1 MYISI
6 VVGFRSVKSQ
16 LFDLSAVVSGSWR
29 DLAESLNISN
39 YDIEMI
45 ELEVNT
51 KREQAY
57 MMLCKW
63 QSRVGVNAKIEM
75 VKEKMQH
82 IEEKK
87 KAEAVYSKRIMM

>member
-1 MYISI
+1 M
-6 VVGFRSVKSQ
+6 
-16 LFDLSAVVSGSWR
+16 SGSWR
-29 DLAESLNISN
+29 DLAESLNVSKS
-39 YDIEMI
+39 DIETV
-45 ELEVNT
+45 ELEVHT

-63 QSRVGVNAKIEM
+63 QSKVGDSAKIEM

-87 KAEAVYSKRIMM
+87 KAEAIDSKRAIM

>member
-1 MYISI
+1 M
-6 VVGFRSVKSQ
+6 
-16 LFDLSAVVSGSWR
+16 SGSWR
-29 DLAESLNISN
+29 DLAESLNVSKS
-39 YDIEMI
+39 DIETV
-45 ELEVNT
+45 ELEVHT

-63 QSRVGVNAKIEM
+63 QSKFGDNAKIEM

-87 KAEAVYSKRIMM
+87 KAEAIDSKRSIMYMLITNELRILAFLF

>member
-1 MYISI
+1 M
-6 VVGFRSVKSQ
+6 KSQ

-29 DLAESLNISN
+29 DLAKSLNLSK
-39 YDIEMI
+39 YDIEMV
-45 ELEVNT
+45 ELEVHT

-63 QSRVGVNAKIEM
+63 QSNVGENAKIEM

-82 IEEKK
+82 VEEKK
-87 KAEAVYSKRIMM
+87 KAEAIDSKRTIM